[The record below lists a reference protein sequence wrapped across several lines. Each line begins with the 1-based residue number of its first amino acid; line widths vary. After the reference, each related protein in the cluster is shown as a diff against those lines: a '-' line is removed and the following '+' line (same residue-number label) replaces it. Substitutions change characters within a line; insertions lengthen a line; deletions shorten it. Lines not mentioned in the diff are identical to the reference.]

1 MVVLVNYIGKILVN
15 YIGKILVN
23 YIGGIIR
30 NKDNMHH
37 SCFTKCMEM
46 ESFIIY
52 GNGNIWK
59 LQNCKNGWTTKHCN
73 MVLIWFIKFIPSRKL
88 SHNYG
93 KSPCYSW
100 GNSLFLWPCSI
111 ANCWHNHWFD
121 LQTCQFYPANPRNKS
136 RKRCSF
142 HQNKLISGLAPLTAG
157 ATSCHGRDDGSFL
170 TAIQTGGF
178 YHKTQETTGKN
189 VGTMGT

>member
-37 SCFTKCMEM
+37 RCFTKCMEM

-59 LQNCKNGWTTKHCN
+59 LQNCKNG
-73 MVLIWFIKFIPSRKL
+73 
-88 SHNYG
+88 
-93 KSPCYSW
+93 
-100 GNSLFLWPCSI
+100 
-111 ANCWHNHWFD
+111 
-121 LQTCQFYPANPRNKS
+121 
-136 RKRCSF
+136 
-142 HQNKLISGLAPLTAG
+142 
-157 ATSCHGRDDGSFL
+157 
-170 TAIQTGGF
+170 
-178 YHKTQETTGKN
+178 
-189 VGTMGT
+189 

>member
-111 ANCWHNHWFD
+111 ANCWHNKRVLLVIWLKRRFLIPIRHGLCKSKGMEELCHVHINISKWGGHVYRC
-121 LQTCQFYPANPRNKS
+121 LQ
-136 RKRCSF
+136 
-142 HQNKLISGLAPLTAG
+142 
-157 ATSCHGRDDGSFL
+157 
-170 TAIQTGGF
+170 
-178 YHKTQETTGKN
+178 YHS
-189 VGTMGT
+189 